1 MRLRRLECRRTV
13 TQPVDQT
20 LGFSVGLA
28 GEEGKK
34 GREKGMKKRR
44 REVQG
49 GGF

>member
-1 MRLRRLECRRTV
+1 MSSNRNSASRPDSGV
-13 TQPVDQT
+13 
-20 LGFSVGLA
+20 SVGLA
-28 GEEGKK
+28 GEERGGEKK